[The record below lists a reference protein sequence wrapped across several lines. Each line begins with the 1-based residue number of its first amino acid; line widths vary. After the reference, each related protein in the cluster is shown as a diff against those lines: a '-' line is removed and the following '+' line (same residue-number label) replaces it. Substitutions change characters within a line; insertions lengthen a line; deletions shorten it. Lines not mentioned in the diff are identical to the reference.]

1 MYDVAALATAAACFV
16 LIFLV
21 LYALE
26 RV

>member
-1 MYDVAALATAAACFV
+1 MSDVAALATAAACFV
-16 LIFLV
+16 CIFLV